1 MTTGPDSCALSA
13 ERKVDMVFELLENG
27 SKQGYIGEN
36 ISQLEHALQAALRAV
51 ESQADD
57 ETVLAALLHDIGQFC
72 SPSELH
78 RMLVEDFGQETS
90 HTASGSGPVS
100 VGVVGHEKLGG
111 DYLRKVGF
119 SKKVCELVE
128 SHVVAKRYLTAV
140 YPEYYAGLSNAS
152 KQSLKF
158 QGGPFTPEEVMA
170 FRADPLFEQ
179 KVQLRTWDDASK
191 IVNFKTPGL
200 EAYRDMAIR
209 HLKSTSK

>member
-1 MTTGPDSCALSA
+1 MTTGSDSPALSA

-27 SKQGYIGEN
+27 SKRGYIGEN

-51 ESQADD
+51 ESQAGD

-72 SPSELH
+72 SPSELR
-78 RMLVEDFGQETS
+78 RMLVKDFGQE
-90 HTASGSGPVS
+90 ASESADGGTVS

-119 SKKVCELVE
+119 SKKVSDLVE

-140 YPEYYAGLSNAS
+140 DPEYYAGLSNAS
-152 KQSLKF
+152 KQSFKF
-158 QGGPFTPEEVMA
+158 QGGPFTAEEVMA
-170 FRADPLFEQ
+170 FKSDPLFEQ
-179 KVQLRTWDDASK
+179 KIQLRIWDDASK
-191 IVNFKTPGL
+191 IVDFKTPSL

-209 HLKSTSK
+209 HLKSTTV